1 MNVFM
6 NKEGNKFNI
15 LDSAGVALILPQL
28 GSQQNEFLNMFITVW
43 PKAGNGF
50 STCILSSVY
59 PSLVSPLLSSLY
71 SFLPLCS
78 PPTSLFPALAL
89 KRSSNRRN
97 QISSR
102 LVSFVSKPLLTAE
115 LLIAP
120 PRPTMLFKYPSWDIL
135 FPTLSFLLRG
145 HGCGGNTQGNAS
157 HTWPR
162 KCLLVFYLYI
172 SVLRNLYSFSL
183 LTFLF
188 ITDFR

>member
-1 MNVFM
+1 MHIFM
-6 NKEGNKFNI
+6 NKEGSKFNI
-15 LDSAGVALILPQL
+15 LDSAGVALIWPKL

-43 PKAGNGF
+43 PKTGNGF

-59 PSLVSPLLSSLY
+59 CSLLSPLLCILPFLSAR
-71 SFLPLCS
+71 LPLPS
-78 PPTSLFPALAL
+78 FFPALAV
-89 KRSSNRRN
+89 RRNCNRRN

-120 PRPTMLFKYPSWDIL
+120 PPPTMLFKYPSWDIL
-135 FPTLSFLLRG
+135 FPAFSFLLRG
-145 HGCGGNTQGNAS
+145 HGCGGNTQGNVS

-172 SVLRNLYSFSL
+172 SVLCNLYSFSL
-183 LTFLF
+183 LTFLL